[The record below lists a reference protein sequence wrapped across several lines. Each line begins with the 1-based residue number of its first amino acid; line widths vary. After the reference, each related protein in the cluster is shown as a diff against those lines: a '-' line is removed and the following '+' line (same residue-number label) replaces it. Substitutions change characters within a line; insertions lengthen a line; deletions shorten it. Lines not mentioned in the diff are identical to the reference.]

1 MERNCWPKVLGPSAI
16 SCRNRAKHLLAARQL
31 PASEYLL
38 ARETCNC
45 SKLEVSANL
54 CSSTQL
60 TEEVHCDEWIF
71 TSWRNGLETSVPFY
85 YAILLNLFFMLF
97 TSALKNYKQLLY
109 TENIIKTEYNKILSK
124 SRKKNTFWSFNL
136 LYGKCQQHLVRA
148 TNFQSSSINCVLLL
162 LFGGEII
169 ITSKF

>member
-60 TEEVHCDEWIF
+60 TKEVHCDEWIF

-85 YAILLNLFFMLF
+85 YAILLNPFFMLF

-109 TENIIKTEYNKILSK
+109 TENIIKTEYNKFYQSQERRIHSEA
-124 SRKKNTFWSFNL
+124 SIYCTVNV
-136 LYGKCQQHLVRA
+136 QHLVRA

>member
-31 PASEYLL
+31 PASEYLP

-71 TSWRNGLETSVPFY
+71 TSWRNGLETSVPSY
-85 YAILLNLFFMLF
+85 YAILLNLFFVLF
-97 TSALKNYKQLLY
+97 TSTLRNYKQLLY
-109 TENIIKTEYNKILSK
+109 IENIIWSEYNKFYQ
-124 SRKKNTFWSFNL
+124 SREKRIYSEASICCCTVNV
-136 LYGKCQQHLVRA
+136 QHLVRA
-148 TNFQSSSINCVLLL
+148 TNFQSTVASTVFYYYYLEAQLL
-162 LFGGEII
+162 
-169 ITSKF
+169 